1 MQNCQCGRSML
12 EMLGVL
18 SIIGVL
24 SIGGLSGYSKMVKQQ
39 RVNASM
45 QQINI
50 ISAKISAAGAQ
61 TKSYS
66 GLDNASASRFNAIPS
81 EMMIS
86 GDGSLTNPF
95 GGSVEVSSSNLTEAG
110 DELAYYIKY
119 SDIPEDACVDLVS
132 RDWNSSQNSSL
143 LGIGVGDVQDD
154 IYQGCTGSDN
164 VACQGDFPMS
174 MNSAAKACNCG
185 DNCTVVFKFF

>member
-24 SIGGLSGYSKMVKQQ
+24 SIGGLSGYGKMVKQQ
-39 RVNASM
+39 RVNASI

-66 GLDNASASRFNAIPS
+66 GLDNTSASRFNAIPS
-81 EMMIS
+81 EMMIA
-86 GDGSLTNPF
+86 GDGSLVNPF
-95 GGSVEVSSSNLTEAG
+95 GGSVEVSSSNLTQSG
-110 DELAYYIKY
+110 DELAYFIKY
-119 SDIPEDACVDLVS
+119 SGIPEDACVDLVS
-132 RDWNSSQNSSL
+132 KDWNSSQNSSL
-143 LGIGVGDVQDD
+143 LGIGVGDVQND
-154 IYQGCTGSDN
+154 IYQGCTSSDN

-174 MNSAAKACNCG
+174 MTSAAQACNCG
-185 DNCTVVFKFF
+185 DDCTAVFKFF